1 METRHM
7 ITNKTKSLI
16 EAELHKLYEAHEKFR
31 KEITL
36 AASSGAQMEIDHVRE
51 EEFIWENRI
60 RRLKQLINNKK
71 IILPEKQSKTI
82 NLGSSVVIQINGR
95 EEKFILDGIGYQ
107 NKTIRIVSTL
117 SQVGA
122 RLLGKKAGDILAK
135 DGTMPEIRILKI
147 SQPC

>member
-7 ITNKTKSLI
+7 ITTTTKQFI
-16 EAELHKLYEAHEKFR
+16 EEELRKLSEAHEKFR
-31 KEITL
+31 EEVALAADSGEKEIDYL
-36 AASSGAQMEIDHVRE
+36 KQ

-71 IILPEKQSKTI
+71 VILPEKQNKIIALGTLVVVEI
-82 NLGSSVVIQINGR
+82 NNKEEQFVV
-95 EEKFILDGIGYQ
+95 DGIGYH
-107 NKTIRIVSTL
+107 NKKHRIVSTL

-122 RLLGKKAGDILAK
+122 RLLGKKAGDILAE
-135 DGTMPEIRILKI
+135 DGAIPEIRILKI